1 VSLSPPAA
9 APHLHLL
16 PPALA
21 TEAQVALTLRLLGGL
36 STEQVARAF
45 LVAEPTMAQR
55 LVRAKRKIKGAQ
67 AEPGAPGLR
76 VARHVFLGLGH
87 ETQIWFWRFAVWVI
101 PVLVGLGAH
110 RSCGEL
116 PRFEATRQ
124 AELEASR
131 REGTQEGRE
140 MGRPSAD

>member
-1 VSLSPPAA
+1 VS
-9 APHLHLL
+9 
-16 PPALA
+16 
-21 TEAQVALTLRLLGGL
+21 VGLT
-36 STEQVARAF
+36 
-45 LVAEPTMAQR
+45 
-55 LVRAKRKIKGAQ
+55 VRAVRD
-67 AEPGAPGLR
+67 EPRL
-76 VARHVFLGLGH
+76 AREARSLGLGH

-110 RSCGEL
+110 RSCGAL